1 MHVLAVVR
9 GGKITDRFTY
19 VAPAIGAGDPHRQL
33 EMPNMYGQ
41 AHVACEDFDVI
52 GLTVPGVPDF
62 PHLGHTENVAGR
74 CRPLC

>member
-1 MHVLAVVR
+1 M
-9 GGKITDRFTY
+9 
-19 VAPAIGAGDPHRQL
+19 PIGAGDPRRQL
-33 EMPNMYGQ
+33 EMPNMYAQ

-52 GLTVPGVPDF
+52 GLTVPGVPGF